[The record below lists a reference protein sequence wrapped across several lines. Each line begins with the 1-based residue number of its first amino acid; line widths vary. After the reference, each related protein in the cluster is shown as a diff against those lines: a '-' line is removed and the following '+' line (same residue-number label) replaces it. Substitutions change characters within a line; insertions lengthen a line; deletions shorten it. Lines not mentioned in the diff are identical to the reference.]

1 MCISGM
7 TCELCPV
14 DNLLH
19 ACPVQANLSCDLAVA
34 QALGAQRKD
43 GGAELGF
50 IVMA

>member
-1 MCISGM
+1 MQI
-7 TCELCPV
+7 
-14 DNLLH
+14 NKR
-19 ACPVQANLSCDLAVA
+19 CDLAIA